1 MQNKLQY
8 SNVKPSDDAIVLGR
22 SYINVARDLSRINSK
37 NEEVTTRDG
46 HVYAY
51 ICKITIAAAAS
62 SAWTMYT
69 APNTWKMRNAFR
81 KFHAYRDMMFDNA
94 GVEGDEMG
102 RYGKTIRP
110 LLDGNHQ
117 FDGSADNTLVPY
129 TVDSDKTTGR
139 KYDVG
144 EWTYTQLS
152 TTPIYKT
159 GASPTESSTLG
170 DDWADNFNL
179 QICEENEFEV
189 SGGAKSS
196 GMYSRVGMIHSY
208 NLDRMEVVTPTTAET
223 LDTPSNPLAAL
234 RSNGNQAT
242 GEVLDIAVDQELE
255 EPPYDLADDGASIY
269 APIQGFV
276 VFPTTAGTK
285 SMTVVAPA
293 GLIRLVTPTD
303 VAGTLI
309 EVEVLGKILCKDMA

>member
-1 MQNKLQY
+1 MQNLLHY
-8 SNVKPSDDAIVLGR
+8 SNVKPSDENIVLGR
-22 SYINVARDLSRINSK
+22 SYINVARDLSRLNSK

-51 ICKITIAAAAS
+51 VCKITIAAAAS
-62 SAWTMYT
+62 SGWTMYT
-69 APNTWKMRNAFR
+69 APNTWKMRNSFR

-110 LLDGNHQ
+110 LLDGNQ
-117 FDGSADNTLVPY
+117 LLDGDNTLVCQ
-129 TVDSDKTTGR
+129 TIDSDKTTAR
-139 KYDVG
+139 KYDAG

-152 TTPIYKT
+152 TTPIYKE
-159 GASPTESSTLG
+159 GASPTESSALG
-170 DDWADNFNL
+170 DDWADSFNL

-189 SGGAKSS
+189 AGGAKSS

-242 GEVLDIAVDQELE
+242 GEVLDIAIDQELE
-255 EPPYDLADDGASIY
+255 QPPYDLADDGASIY
-269 APIQGFV
+269 CPIQGFM

-293 GLIRLVTPTD
+293 GLIRLYTPTD

-309 EVEVLGKILCKDMA
+309 QVEVLGKVLCKDLA